1 MGTESTRQ
9 VCCTTSSSNNNLNTT
24 FPSIQCIWIH
34 QFRGPMSWNYPHL
47 HPEIVS
53 GLRELKTHCRALNTR
68 EHVYIKQR
76 PKTQMRVNRL
86 LKLTSHGT
94 SNSFNTFAAS
104 FITGR
109 SESEPII
116 IATRGV
122 TAMMMKLEIVT
133 RISGKSVTSVIII
146 LSQYPLLTKYSLR
159 TNTTW

>member
-1 MGTESTRQ
+1 
-9 VCCTTSSSNNNLNTT
+9 
-24 FPSIQCIWIH
+24 
-34 QFRGPMSWNYPHL
+34 
-47 HPEIVS
+47 
-53 GLRELKTHCRALNTR
+53 
-68 EHVYIKQR
+68 
-76 PKTQMRVNRL
+76 MRLNRL

-159 TNTTW
+159 TNTT